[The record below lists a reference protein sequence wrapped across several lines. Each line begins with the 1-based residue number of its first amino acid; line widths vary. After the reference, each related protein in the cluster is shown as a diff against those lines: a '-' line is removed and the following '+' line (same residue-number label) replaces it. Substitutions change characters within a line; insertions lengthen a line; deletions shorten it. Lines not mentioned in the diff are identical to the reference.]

1 MSDSFANPWT
11 VACQAPLSLE
21 FPSKNNGV
29 GYHTLLQGIF
39 LTQGLYLHP
48 LNWQA
53 DSLPLSLQGR
63 LVLGLFRSEVKNPVQ
78 YFLG

>member
-1 MSDSFANPWT
+1 MSDSFATPWT

-21 FPSKNNGV
+21 FPGKNNGV
-29 GYHTLLQGIF
+29 SYCTLLQGIF
-39 LTQGLYLHP
+39 LTQGLNLRP

-53 DSLPLSLQGR
+53 DSLSLSLQGR